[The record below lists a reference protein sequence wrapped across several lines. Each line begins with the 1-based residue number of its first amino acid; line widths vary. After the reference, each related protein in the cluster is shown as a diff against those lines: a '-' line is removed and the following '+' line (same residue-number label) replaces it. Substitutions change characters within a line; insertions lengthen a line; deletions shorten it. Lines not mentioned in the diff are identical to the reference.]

1 MYETY
6 FGLVNR
12 PFLTVPTLERYY
24 PGSTIEQT
32 FQMAARAISRAE
44 GPVAIF
50 GGTGLGKTMLCLR
63 IAEHFRRNYDV
74 VMLSSSQLITR
85 RALLQNLLFELKMPY
100 RNLNEGELR
109 LTLMNRLQPS
119 PEHPGLGLLLI
130 ADEAQTLSPKLLDE
144 IRLLTNITRDGMP
157 RVRLVLCGTMKLEDS
172 LSNPRMESLCQRLS
186 CRCYLTPLTPQ
197 ETAGYVAHKIE
208 LSGATV
214 GSVITREAIDAI
226 YRGTD
231 GIPRLIDQLAD
242 QTLLL
247 AAQERQRP
255 ISAALVGKAWGML
268 QQLPNPWSEPET
280 IKGSEKSEASIA
292 ESPSSSEATTSA
304 FVRALPS
311 IESSLASQY
320 SAGQFSSGQ
329 YSLGQ
334 YSANE
339 TRREPSSIGSFQLKD
354 ILPSLERNLEGQDD
368 IVEYGSLDDIDSE
381 YQLAPT
387 SQVVSSIV
395 PPSASIPS
403 GSGKPASVSG
413 ISTNPTEVFG
423 ADFDEEFSLPVQ
435 SSPAYQ
441 TYSGVAFGNLRDEST
456 NLTRE
461 QSASKYSIPE
471 ATEFL
476 EPRLPQ
482 QVQQPVVQKPALD
495 NAVESRSLSQSQ
507 ASFIEKQIEEE
518 MREIVSELNMNAMM
532 FDPAQPID
540 SGYQSVE
547 SNYERAGFEPT
558 EYTESERASYFSSP
572 LSLADSTAS
581 WEEETRES
589 ALFRGNQRWDNEP
602 IATDHR
608 SAPRGDDR
616 DILIIETE
624 SEPIRGTASP
634 DASKSSR
641 PVLHPYAKLF
651 SNLR

>member
-119 PEHPGLGLLLI
+119 TEHPGLGLLLI

-157 RVRLVLCGTMKLEDS
+157 RVRLVLCGTTKLEDS

-214 GSVITREAIDAI
+214 GTVITREAIEAI

-280 IKGSEKSEASIA
+280 IIGPEKTEASVVQ
-292 ESPSSSEATTSA
+292 SFVSDDSTFQPLPPVATTVQSA
-304 FVRALPS
+304 FTSQQYAKEIIPKQTA
-311 IESSLASQY
+311 AS
-320 SAGQFSSGQ
+320 
-329 YSLGQ
+329 
-334 YSANE
+334 
-339 TRREPSSIGSFQLKD
+339 SFQLKD
-354 ILPSLERNLEGQDD
+354 ILPSLEKSLEGQDD
-368 IVEYGSLDDIDSE
+368 IVEYGSLDEIDNE
-381 YQLAPT
+381 YQLAPEIET
-387 SQVVSSIV
+387 NSDFTPIAPSTNGKQNRPSSI
-395 PPSASIPS
+395 P
-403 GSGKPASVSG
+403 
-413 ISTNPTEVFG
+413 TNPTEVFG

-441 TYSGVAFGNLRDEST
+441 TYSGIAFGNLRDEQT
-456 NLTRE
+456 NLAWAHT
-461 QSASKYSIPE
+461 SPIYAIPE
-471 ATEFL
+471 ASEFL
-476 EPRLPQ
+476 EARVPQ
-482 QVQQPVVQKPALD
+482 PQNQQP
-495 NAVESRSLSQSQ
+495 SLEHRWDDSPIQEPEITLEAKSMTQSQ
-507 ASFIEKQIEEE
+507 AAFIEKQIEEE

-532 FDPAQPID
+532 FDPSQPID
-540 SGYQSVE
+540 ENYQPNN
-547 SNYERAGFEPT
+547 SNFGQSEFEPT
-558 EYTESERASYFSSP
+558 DYTADERSSYFNSP
-572 LSLADSTAS
+572 LSLADSAQS
-581 WEEETRES
+581 WEEETRDS
-589 ALFRGNQRWDNEP
+589 SSFNAAFHTTNRWDSDP
-602 IATDHR
+602 VTTDQR
-608 SAPRGDDR
+608 TAARGDDR

-624 SEPIRGTASP
+624 SEPIRGSASNE
-634 DASKSSR
+634 STKSSR

>member
-85 RALLQNLLFELKMPY
+85 RALLQSLLFELKMPY

-119 PEHPGLGLLLI
+119 TEHPGLGLLLI

-208 LSGATV
+208 LSGVPSGT
-214 GSVITREAIDAI
+214 VITREAIEAI

-268 QQLPNPWSEPET
+268 QQLPNPWSEPES
-280 IKGSEKSEASIA
+280 IKGTEKSEATVA
-292 ESPSSSEATTSA
+292 ESYVSSAPASA
-304 FVRALPS
+304 FSPRATAPV
-311 IESSLASQY
+311 SSALASPQY
-320 SAGQFSSGQ
+320 AQDIAPDQSATS
-329 YSLGQ
+329 
-334 YSANE
+334 
-339 TRREPSSIGSFQLKD
+339 SFQLKD
-354 ILPSLERNLEGQDD
+354 LLPSLEKNLEGQDD
-368 IVEYGSLDDIDSE
+368 IVEYGSLDEIDSE
-381 YQLAPT
+381 YQLVPENQELGEIYPT
-387 SQVVSSIV
+387 T
-395 PPSASIPS
+395 PSTN
-403 GSGKPASVSG
+403 GKQTDTNG
-413 ISTNPTEVFG
+413 IATNPTEVFG

-441 TYSGVAFGNLRDEST
+441 TYSGIAFGNLRDAHT
-456 NLTRE
+456 NLAGEHT
-461 QSASKYSIPE
+461 SPIYAIPE
-471 ATEFL
+471 ANEFL
-476 EPRLPQ
+476 ETRLPQ
-482 QVQQPVVQKPALD
+482 SEIRQPNLGSGWDDSDILEPELLAETQ
-495 NAVESRSLSQSQ
+495 SLSQSQ
-507 ASFIEKQIEEE
+507 AAFLEKQIEEE

-532 FDPAQPID
+532 FDPSQPID
-540 SGYQSVE
+540 SNYQTTDYTPE
-547 SNYERAGFEPT
+547 ER
-558 EYTESERASYFSSP
+558 SSYFDSP
-572 LSLADSTAS
+572 LSLADSAQS
-581 WEEETRES
+581 WEEATRDNSLFNAAFS
-589 ALFRGNQRWDNEP
+589 AANRWDSDP
-602 IATDHR
+602 IPTEQR
-608 SAPRGDDR
+608 STTRGDDR

-624 SEPIRGTASP
+624 SEPIRGSASGESTRS
-634 DASKSSR
+634 AK

>member
-85 RALLQNLLFELKMPY
+85 RALLQCLLFELKMPY

-119 PEHPGLGLLLI
+119 TEHPGLGLLLI

-197 ETAGYVAHKIE
+197 ETAAYVAHKIE
-208 LSGATV
+208 LSGVPV
-214 GSVITREAIDAI
+214 GTVITREAIDAI

-268 QQLPNPWSEPET
+268 QQLPNPWSEPES
-280 IKGSEKSEASIA
+280 IKGSEKTEALVAESLNSNTPTVPHSFSPLSPVSEAAVGLQRPLESTASPIA
-292 ESPSSSEATTSA
+292 SSS
-304 FVRALPS
+304 L
-311 IESSLASQY
+311 
-320 SAGQFSSGQ
+320 
-329 YSLGQ
+329 
-334 YSANE
+334 
-339 TRREPSSIGSFQLKD
+339 QLKD
-354 ILPSLERNLEGQDD
+354 ILPALERNFEGQDD
-368 IVEYGSLDDIDSE
+368 IVEYGSLDEVDNE
-381 YQLAPT
+381 YQLAPE
-387 SQVVSSIV
+387 SQL
-395 PPSASIPS
+395 ASEIA
-403 GSGKPASVSG
+403 PASPTAYSKQAEKTG
-413 ISTNPTEVFG
+413 IPTNPTEVFG

-441 TYSGVAFGNLRDEST
+441 TYSGIAFGNLRDDRT
-456 NLTRE
+456 NLAWENT
-461 QSASKYSIPE
+461 SPTYAIPE
-471 ATEFL
+471 ASEFL
-476 EPRLPQ
+476 EPHKLHSEVR
-482 QVQQPVVQKPALD
+482 QPDLGSRWDDSDILEPELTA
-495 NAVESRSLSQSQ
+495 ETRSLSQSQ
-507 ASFIEKQIEEE
+507 AAFLEKQIEEE

-532 FDPAQPID
+532 FDPSQPID
-540 SGYQSVE
+540 SNYQTTDYTSE
-547 SNYERAGFEPT
+547 ER
-558 EYTESERASYFSSP
+558 SSYFDSP
-572 LSLADSTAS
+572 LSLADSAQS
-581 WEEETRES
+581 WAEETRDTSPFS
-589 ALFRGNQRWDNEP
+589 AAFSAANRWDDEP
-602 IATDHR
+602 MASEHR
-608 SAPRGDDR
+608 TTPRGDDR

-624 SEPIRGTASP
+624 SEPIRGSASG
-634 DASKSSR
+634 DSTRSAK

>member
-12 PFLTVPTLERYY
+12 PFLTIPTLERYY

-208 LSGATV
+208 LCGASV
-214 GSVITREAIDAI
+214 GTVITREAIEAI

-268 QQLPNPWSEPET
+268 QQLPNPWSEPES
-280 IKGSEKSEASIA
+280 IKGVEKSEATVA
-292 ESPSSSEATTSA
+292 ESTVNEQFLTSSASRVTNFTESKRSSQFESTEATSRSA
-304 FVRALPS
+304 DSRNA
-311 IESSLASQY
+311 SL
-320 SAGQFSSGQ
+320 
-329 YSLGQ
+329 
-334 YSANE
+334 
-339 TRREPSSIGSFQLKD
+339 QLRD
-354 ILPSLERNLEGQDD
+354 ILPSLEKNLEGSDD
-368 IVEYGSLDDIDSE
+368 IVEYGSLDEIETE

-387 SQVVSSIV
+387 NEVGGSFVVPSSSISPTYDKSGV
-395 PPSASIPS
+395 GKGIP
-403 GSGKPASVSG
+403 
-413 ISTNPTEVFG
+413 TNPTEVFG
-423 ADFDEEFSLPVQ
+423 AISMKSFPCLF
-435 SSPAYQ
+435 
-441 TYSGVAFGNLRDEST
+441 NR
-456 NLTRE
+456 
-461 QSASKYSIPE
+461 
-471 ATEFL
+471 
-476 EPRLPQ
+476 RLHTKPI
-482 QVQQPVVQKPALD
+482 QV
-495 NAVESRSLSQSQ
+495 
-507 ASFIEKQIEEE
+507 
-518 MREIVSELNMNAMM
+518 
-532 FDPAQPID
+532 
-540 SGYQSVE
+540 
-547 SNYERAGFEPT
+547 
-558 EYTESERASYFSSP
+558 
-572 LSLADSTAS
+572 
-581 WEEETRES
+581 
-589 ALFRGNQRWDNEP
+589 
-602 IATDHR
+602 
-608 SAPRGDDR
+608 
-616 DILIIETE
+616 
-624 SEPIRGTASP
+624 
-634 DASKSSR
+634 
-641 PVLHPYAKLF
+641 
-651 SNLR
+651 

>member
-85 RALLQNLLFELKMPY
+85 RALLQSLLFELKMPY

-119 PEHPGLGLLLI
+119 TEHPGLGLLLI

-208 LSGATV
+208 LSGVPAGT
-214 GSVITREAIDAI
+214 VITREAIDAI

-247 AAQERQRP
+247 AAHERQRP

-268 QQLPNPWSEPET
+268 QQLPNPWSEPES
-280 IKGSEKSEASIA
+280 IKGAEKTEAIVAEARNNNTSAITHSFGPIPPVSEVSVGQQWPLETTT
-292 ESPSSSEATTSA
+292 SPIGSSS
-304 FVRALPS
+304 LD
-311 IESSLASQY
+311 
-320 SAGQFSSGQ
+320 
-329 YSLGQ
+329 
-334 YSANE
+334 
-339 TRREPSSIGSFQLKD
+339 LKD
-354 ILPSLERNLEGQDD
+354 LLPSLERSLEGQDD
-368 IVEYGSLDDIDSE
+368 IVEYGSLDDVDNE
-381 YQLAPT
+381 YQLVPESQETNEIAPAPT
-387 SQVVSSIV
+387 LTYEKQIDKVGV
-395 PPSASIPS
+395 P
-403 GSGKPASVSG
+403 
-413 ISTNPTEVFG
+413 TNPTEVFG

-441 TYSGVAFGNLRDEST
+441 TYSGIAFGNLRDELT
-456 NLTRE
+456 NLAWEHT
-461 QSASKYSIPE
+461 SPIYAIPE
-471 ATEFL
+471 ASEFL
-476 EPRLPQ
+476 EPRIPQ
-482 QVQQPVVQKPALD
+482 SDARQPDLGSRWDDSDILEPEFTAE
-495 NAVESRSLSQSQ
+495 NRSLSQSQ
-507 ASFIEKQIEEE
+507 AAFLEKQIEEE

-532 FDPAQPID
+532 FDPSQPI
-540 SGYQSVE
+540 E
-547 SNYERAGFEPT
+547 SNYQTTDYTPEER
-558 EYTESERASYFSSP
+558 SSYFDSP
-572 LSLADSTAS
+572 LSLADSAQS
-581 WEEETRES
+581 WEEEPRDTSPFS
-589 ALFRGNQRWDNEP
+589 AAFNAANRWDNEP
-602 IATDHR
+602 IASQQPTT
-608 SAPRGDDR
+608 PRGDDR

-624 SEPIRGTASP
+624 SEPIRG
-634 DASKSSR
+634 SSSGESTR
-641 PVLHPYAKLF
+641 SAKPVLHPYAKLF

>member
-12 PFLTVPTLERYY
+12 PFLTIPTLERYY

-208 LSGATV
+208 LCGASV
-214 GSVITREAIDAI
+214 GTVITREAIEAI

-268 QQLPNPWSEPET
+268 QQLPNPWSEPES
-280 IKGSEKSEASIA
+280 IKGVEKSEASVA
-292 ESPSSSEATTSA
+292 ESTVTSSSSTSSASRVTNYTESKRSSQFESTEATSRSA
-304 FVRALPS
+304 DSRAA
-311 IESSLASQY
+311 SL
-320 SAGQFSSGQ
+320 
-329 YSLGQ
+329 
-334 YSANE
+334 
-339 TRREPSSIGSFQLKD
+339 QLRD
-354 ILPSLERNLEGQDD
+354 ILPSLEKNLEGSDD
-368 IVEYGSLDDIDSE
+368 IVEYGSLDEIETE
-381 YQLAPT
+381 YQLAPA
-387 SQVVSSIV
+387 SEFGGSFVVPSSSISPTYDKSGV
-395 PPSASIPS
+395 GKGIP
-403 GSGKPASVSG
+403 
-413 ISTNPTEVFG
+413 TNPTEVFG
-423 ADFDEEFSLPVQ
+423 VDFDEEFSLPVQ

-441 TYSGVAFGNLRDEST
+441 TYSGIAFGNLRDQST
-456 NLTRE
+456 SFAKDQTVTNYVL
-461 QSASKYSIPE
+461 PE

-476 EPRLPQ
+476 EARLPQ
-482 QVQQPVVQKPALD
+482 QSIQRNETDAVVERNTFPLSE
-495 NAVESRSLSQSQ
+495 NYVESKSLTQAQ

-532 FDPAQPID
+532 FDPVQPID
-540 SGYQSVE
+540 SHYQSVDT
-547 SNYERAGFEPT
+547 NDERFGFDPT
-558 EYTESERASYFSSP
+558 QYTAEERSSYFNSP
-572 LSLADSTAS
+572 LSLADSAES
-581 WEEETRES
+581 WEEQTRES
-589 ALFRGNQRWDNEP
+589 SRFRDSQRWDSEP
-602 IATDHR
+602 RAVESR

-624 SEPIRGTASP
+624 SEPIRGTA
-634 DASKSSR
+634 ASEAAKSSK

>member
-85 RALLQNLLFELKMPY
+85 RALLQSLLFELKMPY

-119 PEHPGLGLLLI
+119 TEHPGLGLLLI

-197 ETAGYVAHKIE
+197 ETTGYVAHKIE
-208 LSGATV
+208 LSGVPV
-214 GSVITREAIDAI
+214 GTVITREAIDAI

-268 QQLPNPWSEPET
+268 QQLPNPWSEPES
-280 IKGSEKSEASIA
+280 IKGAEKTEALVA
-292 ESPSSSEATTSA
+292 ESFIRNTPAPPPSFSPLAPVPGPMASQQRSLDTTTSPI
-304 FVRALPS
+304 VS
-311 IESSLASQY
+311 NSL
-320 SAGQFSSGQ
+320 
-329 YSLGQ
+329 
-334 YSANE
+334 
-339 TRREPSSIGSFQLKD
+339 QLKD
-354 ILPSLERNLEGQDD
+354 LLPSLERNLEGQDD
-368 IVEYGSLDDIDSE
+368 IVEYGSLDEVDNE
-381 YQLAPT
+381 YQLAPDNQET
-387 SQVVSSIV
+387 SEIAPAPPETYGKQTEKVSIT
-395 PPSASIPS
+395 
-403 GSGKPASVSG
+403 
-413 ISTNPTEVFG
+413 TNPTEVFG

-441 TYSGVAFGNLRDEST
+441 TYSGIAFGNLRDEHA
-456 NLTRE
+456 NVAWE
-461 QSASKYSIPE
+461 NASPTYSIPE
-471 ATEFL
+471 ASEFL
-476 EPRLPQ
+476 EPRTPQ
-482 QVQQPVVQKPALD
+482 SEARQPDLGSRWDDSDILEPELTA
-495 NAVESRSLSQSQ
+495 ETRSLSQSQ
-507 ASFIEKQIEEE
+507 AECLEKQIEEE

-532 FDPAQPID
+532 FDPSEPID
-540 SGYQSVE
+540 SNYQTMDYTPE
-547 SNYERAGFEPT
+547 ER
-558 EYTESERASYFSSP
+558 SSYFDSP
-572 LSLADSTAS
+572 LSLADSERS
-581 WEEETRES
+581 WAEETRDTSPFS
-589 ALFRGNQRWDNEP
+589 AAFSAENRWDNVPMASEQR
-602 IATDHR
+602 AT
-608 SAPRGDDR
+608 PRGDDR

-624 SEPIRGTASP
+624 SEPIRG
-634 DASKSSR
+634 SSSSDSTR
-641 PVLHPYAKLF
+641 SAKPVLHPYAKLF

>member
-63 IAEHFRRNYDV
+63 IAEYFRRNHDV

-85 RALLQNLLFELKMPY
+85 RALLQSLLFELKMPY

-119 PEHPGLGLLLI
+119 TEHPGLGLLLI

-208 LSGATV
+208 LSGVPV
-214 GSVITREAIDAI
+214 GTVITREAIDAI

-247 AAQERQRP
+247 AAHERQRP

-268 QQLPNPWSEPET
+268 QQLPNPWSEPES
-280 IKGSEKSEASIA
+280 IKGAEKTEALVAESFNSNTPVVPHSFSPLSPVSEAAVGQQRSLDTTI
-292 ESPSSSEATTSA
+292 SPISSS
-304 FVRALPS
+304 
-311 IESSLASQY
+311 SL
-320 SAGQFSSGQ
+320 
-329 YSLGQ
+329 
-334 YSANE
+334 
-339 TRREPSSIGSFQLKD
+339 QLKD
-354 ILPSLERNLEGQDD
+354 LLPSLERNLEGQDD
-368 IVEYGSLDDIDSE
+368 IVEYGSLDEIDND
-381 YQLAPT
+381 YQLAAESQKT
-387 SQVVSSIV
+387 SEI
-395 PPSASIPS
+395 A
-403 GSGKPASVSG
+403 PASPSTYGKQTGQGG
-413 ISTNPTEVFG
+413 IPTNPTEVFG

-441 TYSGVAFGNLRDEST
+441 TYSGIAFGNLRDEHT
-456 NLTRE
+456 NLAWEHT
-461 QSASKYSIPE
+461 SPTYAIPE
-471 ATEFL
+471 ASEFL
-476 EPRLPQ
+476 EPHIPQ
-482 QVQQPVVQKPALD
+482 SEVRQPDLGSRWDDSDILEPELA
-495 NAVESRSLSQSQ
+495 AETRSLSQSQ
-507 ASFIEKQIEEE
+507 AAFLEKQIEEE

-532 FDPAQPID
+532 FDPSQPID
-540 SGYQSVE
+540 SNYQTTDYTPE
-547 SNYERAGFEPT
+547 ER
-558 EYTESERASYFSSP
+558 SSYFDSP
-572 LSLADSTAS
+572 LSLADSAQS
-581 WEEETRES
+581 WAEETRDASPFNAAFS
-589 ALFRGNQRWDNEP
+589 AANRWDDAPMASE
-602 IATDHR
+602 HR
-608 SAPRGDDR
+608 TTPRGDDR

-624 SEPIRGTASP
+624 SEPIRGSASG
-634 DASKSSR
+634 DSTRSAK